1 MSRTVLVLT
10 ATGTTGSRT
19 VAALARRGAQVR
31 AATRDPARG
40 SFPAGVTPVAW
51 SFDDRST
58 WEPALAGVDAL
69 YLASAPFRAD
79 EVEEGEAIIAA
90 AKRAGVKR
98 IVKLSAAG
106 VENSPSSGHRRVEL
120 AVEASGLEWIH
131 VRPSFF
137 FENFIEFYGG
147 GIKADGAIY
156 LPAGKGKTGFV
167 AAEDIGE
174 VVATALL
181 SDATGEAWTLTGGE
195 SLDHDEVAAR
205 LTEALGRPIRYVE
218 ISPQAF
224 ADALRSHGSNDVAV
238 ATMSGLYEMVR
249 AGWTG
254 GLSGEV
260 ERVLGRK
267 PIALVDWA
275 RAHSAA
281 WS

>member
-31 AATRDPARG
+31 AATRDPSRG

-51 SFDDRST
+51 SYDDPST
-58 WEPALAGVDAL
+58 WDAALAGVDAL
-69 YLASAPFRAD
+69 YLASAPFRDD
-79 EVEEGEAIIAA
+79 EVAEGEAIVAA

-106 VENSPSSGHRRVEL
+106 VENNPSSTHRRVEL
-120 AVEASGLEWIH
+120 AVEASGLEWVH
-131 VRPSFF
+131 LRPSFF

-156 LPAGKGKTGFV
+156 LPAGKGKSGFI
-167 AAEDIGE
+167 AAEDVGE
-174 VVATALL
+174 VAAAALL
-181 SDATGEAWTLTGGE
+181 SDVSGEAWTLTGGE
-195 SLDHDEVAAR
+195 SLDHDEVAER
-205 LTEALGRPIRYVE
+205 LTAALGRPIRYVE

-224 ADALRSHGSNDVAV
+224 ADTLRSYGSGETAV
-238 ATMSGLYEMVR
+238 ATMSGLYEFVR

-254 GLSGEV
+254 GLTGEV
-260 ERVLGRK
+260 ERVLGR
-267 PIALVDWA
+267 PPVALVDWA
-275 RAHSAA
+275 RAHASA

>member
-1 MSRTVLVLT
+1 MTRTVLVLT

-31 AATRDPARG
+31 AATRDPAKAN
-40 SFPAGVTPVAW
+40 FPAGVTAVAW

-69 YLASAPFRAD
+69 YLATAPFRSD
-79 EVEEGEAIIAA
+79 EAGEGEAIVAA
-90 AKRAGVKR
+90 ARRAGVKR

-106 VENSPSSGHRRVEL
+106 VENNPASSMRRVEL

-131 VRPSFF
+131 LRPSFF

-147 GIKADGAIY
+147 GITADGAIY

-167 AAEDIGE
+167 AASDIGE
-174 VVATALL
+174 VAAAALL
-181 SDATGEAWTLTGGE
+181 SDATGEAWTLTGSE

-205 LTEALGRPIRYVE
+205 LSEALGRPIRYVE
-218 ISPQAF
+218 ITPQAF
-224 ADALRSHGSNDVAV
+224 ADGLRGHGADDVAV

-254 GLSGEV
+254 GLSGDA
-260 ERVLGRK
+260 ERVLGRAPVK
-267 PIALVDWA
+267 FADWV
-275 RAHSAA
+275 REHSAA
-281 WS
+281 WG